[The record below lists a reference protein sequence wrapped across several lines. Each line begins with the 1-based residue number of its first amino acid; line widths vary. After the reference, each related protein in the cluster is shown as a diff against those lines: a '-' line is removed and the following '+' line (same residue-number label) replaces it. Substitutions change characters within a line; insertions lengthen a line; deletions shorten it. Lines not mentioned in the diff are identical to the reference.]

1 MGPAI
6 GEATTPPIAKAEP
19 TEYRVGASVF
29 FAALLLTPVSAA
41 RALRGGEANGSRAR
55 GEANVTWARA
65 TGKRR

>member
-29 FAALLLTPVSAA
+29 LLPSLLTTVSAA
-41 RALRGGEANGSRAR
+41 RALRGGEANGSRGRAAR
-55 GEANVTWARA
+55 PMAAVGARR
-65 TGKRR
+65 G